1 MAQQT
6 INSGSPPIVW
16 STVEDAFTK
25 INANFDEIY
34 ATIGGALGSVVDFT
48 SLSSNVSP
56 SATETYDLGS
66 PTYRWRD
73 LYLAGNSLYLGS
85 AIITADGAGIV
96 NLPAGSTV
104 NGELIRNPAEA
115 SFKSVAVSGQSTID
129 ADAYTDTLTMASGN
143 GGITITT
150 NTTTDTVTISNSGIL
165 SVLGTAS
172 QIGASTVSGVTTL
185 TNLGV
190 LSLAGETGGIAVST
204 ATGNVTI
211 TNLGVKRV
219 IAGSGI
225 SVTPGGGT
233 GTITIENT
241 SPASPTFRTVR
252 VDGDFINQVQADP
265 GNFNDILNFTSGYGM
280 LITTDPSTD
289 TITFTVNNTIDIK
302 GSVFGID
309 SSLIIDSTSGNVSG
323 QIITAAAGFQ
333 GNLTGNLVGS
343 VFADDSTQIIDGNSF
358 TVYGNI
364 EATTL
369 RTSETKIALG
379 DNAGVTDQQAQAVA
393 IGRLAGQISQGAN
406 SVAIGVIAGQT
417 SQGSGAVAIGG
428 NSGVTNQGANAVAIG
443 VNVGVTSQGA
453 NSVAIGAAAG
463 NTNQHANSIILN
475 ATGTAVNSDGTGRF
489 FVDPIRTTGSGVPL
503 MYNAISKEIIYS
515 NVLEFIGSTIS
526 TTDSSGLTVDVQT
539 TFNTDV
545 TFQNDITILE
555 TLTLKGSR
563 VINLAELKT
572 VVAASTDFANFQARI
587 AALN

>member
-85 AIITADGAGIV
+85 AIITADGAGVV

-143 GGITITT
+143 AGITITT
-150 NTTTDTVTISNSGIL
+150 NSTTDTVTISNSGVL

-190 LSLAGETGGIAVST
+190 LSLTGETGGIGVSA

-309 SSLIIDSTSGNVSG
+309 SSLIVDSTSGNVSG
-323 QIITAAAGFQ
+323 QTITAAAGFQ
-333 GNLTGNLVGS
+333 GNLTGHLVGS
-343 VFADDSTQIIDGNSF
+343 VFADNSTMLVDGTSA
-358 TVYGNI
+358 TIVGNI
-364 EATTL
+364 NSPQI
-369 RTSETKIALG
+369 RTSEEKIILGNGAGAGNYGIGIGYESGKTNQGDAAVALG
-379 DNAGVTDQQAQAVA
+379 LQAGRSNQGSYAVA
-393 IGRLAGQISQGAN
+393 IGRD
-406 SVAIGVIAGQT
+406 
-417 SQGSGAVAIGG
+417 SGY
-428 NSGVTNQGANAVAIG
+428 TNQGGSSIAIG
-443 VNVGVTSQGA
+443 FEAA
-453 NSVAIGAAAG
+453 NSGQGIQSIAIGYRAGYLNQAAG
-463 NTNQHANSIILN
+463 SVIINGGGLALN
-475 ATGTAVNSDGTGRF
+475 GSAAGLYIN
-489 FVDPIRTTGSGVPL
+489 PIRSTTSSARPIV
-503 MYNAISKEIIYS
+503 YDTTTKELFYTS
-515 NVLEFIGSTIS
+515 TLEFINSTIS
-526 TTDSSGLTVDVQT
+526 TTDSSGITVDVLT
-539 TFNTDV
+539 TFNADV
-545 TFQNDITILE
+545 LVEND
-555 TLTLKGSR
+555 LTVTQRLSVQGSR

-572 VVAASTDFANFQARI
+572 VVAASTDFADFKARI